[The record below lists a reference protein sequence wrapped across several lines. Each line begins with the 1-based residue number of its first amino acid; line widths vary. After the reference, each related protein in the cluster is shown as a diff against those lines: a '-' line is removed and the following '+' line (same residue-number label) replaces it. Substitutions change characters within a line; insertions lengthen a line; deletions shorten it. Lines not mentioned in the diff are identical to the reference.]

1 MIFNFLAPDFV
12 LTQPLPSTGY
22 RTMREKV
29 VSYSFF
35 FLGLL
40 LFGFANAIAV
50 KVKYLGLHPWEVL
63 NVALFQHLGFTIGTW
78 SVMVGLLFVVLSWFI
93 NRKYVNIGTFL
104 NAMLVGPFMDMFLW
118 LDFLPQATNTPLD
131 YINLLA
137 SVIIGGMA
145 GGLYVAGGV
154 GAGPRDGFML
164 ALSERMKL
172 SVSRTRILVECGIL
186 GIGYL
191 LGGPIFIAT
200 FFYTFIMS
208 PIFQVTLRFFQK
220 MRNHLIEQPAQV

>member
-1 MIFNFLAPDFV
+1 MGC
-12 LTQPLPSTGY
+12 Q
-22 RTMREKV
+22 TMREKV

-63 NVALFQHLGFTIGTW
+63 NVALFQQMGFTIGTW
-78 SVMVGLLFVVLSWFI
+78 SALVGLFFVAISWFI
-93 NRKYVNIGTFL
+93 NRKYINVGTFL
-104 NAMLVGPFMDMFLW
+104 NALLIGPFMDMFLW
-118 LDFLPQATNTPLD
+118 LDILPTATNTSLD
-131 YINLLA
+131 YINLGV
-137 SVIIGGMA
+137 SVIIAGIA
-145 GGLYVAGGV
+145 GGLYIAGGV

-164 ALSERMKL
+164 ALSERIKL
-172 SVSRTRILVECGIL
+172 SVSRTRIMVECVIL

-220 MRNHLIEQPAQV
+220 VRNHLIEQPAQA